1 MSRTRKKSRRKLDTI
16 ANSVATVNNLATGQT
31 LVYSDNAWSNGY
43 PQGFGAYPVDI
54 TGILPNQTLVWNG
67 TRWAPATATVSVTGR
82 SYLGANP
89 YLANVTG
96 GDQVRL
102 TGTGLAAVQS
112 VVIDNNVVSV
122 FAATPTA
129 LTITTPALA
138 SGFHVIYLVTAVNTY
153 RVAQSLAAGTTIVL
167 VVGTPD
173 ITLDSA
179 AAYSNNLTITGGV
192 GAVTISLSG
201 TLTSFLTYL
210 NGTVSGT
217 LPRVS
222 QDMSYS
228 YTITA
233 TDGVQTVSAIAT
245 VTVKFIPIL
254 WVTPAGNIRTVS
266 DAARTGFSFTLS
278 ATYRSSPITV
288 FGLTSGAL
296 PSGLTLNTTTGV
308 ISGDIAGS
316 ISNTVFS
323 FTVTA
328 FTSDGFTSNARVF
341 SITVNAAIVDTSLNA
356 VPLLLKTSPVLTN
369 LIVPDL
375 SANGIAV
382 TKSSAGSPATGST
395 GPYQTD
401 GYWSNQ
407 FNGSSD
413 YLQFPAGTAFAPG
426 TGDFTLE
433 GWVYVI
439 THNTSQGNFFW
450 TQSTPGTNYFLLT
463 FGTSGAGWTAISSGV
478 GPTISGPTVTINT
491 NTWYHLAVTR
501 ASGTVRVYV
510 NGVSGT
516 AGTNTTDISNT
527 SWTPTLG
534 SYTHVSWG
542 LWAGYVSNVRYVKGV
557 AVYSGSFTP
566 PSLAPLTA
574 AGATSAA
581 CYPSTTNVNTTF
593 AASNT
598 SLLTCQS
605 NRFKDNS
612 VNNFSVSVI
621 GAPRTSFNFYPTGFT
636 APAASLGAALFN
648 NNFLSMTSSTNLTIG
663 TSSATVEF
671 WMYSSATDGFRRIV
685 VSTLGAFSNGT
696 FVIRYNN
703 GTFIAGSGAVAVST
717 STLPATNRWTH
728 VAWVGTTGTSQTL
741 YFNGVSVGTAAAYNI
756 TEAIQYIGG
765 YYSVNGTEYYL
776 GFISNLRVVKGTAV
790 YTGNFSPPSN
800 FLQTAGAASAA
811 SYTNTAN
818 VNTTFPAANT
828 SLLLNFADSSYIT
841 ASNGA
846 QNNVFIDSSSN
857 NFPITRTGT
866 PTQGSLTPYW
876 PNGYWSNYF
885 DGSNSYIRTTGVSF
899 TSPSFTIECWF
910 YFTGS
915 AANQSIYD
923 FSAGLGTYGVYTAIS
938 GSIISTQ
945 FYSTNASGSL
955 IGMISTPYANYLNQW
970 VHLAVTFNGAT
981 YRMYLNGVS
990 VGTPISSTTQIVTL
1004 TVLTVGGRSDSTQ
1017 VAGYGW
1023 VGYVSNLRYVRGTV
1037 VYTGNFIP
1045 PTAPLQKTQFGNGGT
1060 TQAITETQTAFLTC
1074 QSYRFLDNSS
1084 NNFTLTPNS
1093 APQVRPVHPFLL
1105 TNNYSAAAYGGS
1117 GYFNGTT
1124 DYLLRSFSSTT
1135 DGMYPQGTTYT
1146 FEAWIYLNPN
1156 TLDNIVYEVDAINT
1170 GSFGQWGIGVAGTT
1184 RTIGFAYRPTTGG
1197 TSVAVITGSA
1207 LAANTWHHVAL
1218 SVSSGSARLFLNGVQ
1233 TGSTA
1238 TISAISYTPGG
1249 ASIGNLANGYTD
1261 GISRVFNGYISNL
1274 RLVQGV
1280 AVYTGNFT
1288 PPTLAPLT
1296 TAGSTSAASYPS
1308 TTNVNTTF
1316 ASSSTGLLLNF
1327 ANAAIYDA
1335 AAQNVVITVSNAQVS
1350 IAQSQW
1356 PPSSI
1361 FFNGGTSALSVPSS
1375 TAFGL
1380 GTGDWTI
1387 EFWIYLNALPAVN
1400 VTLVS
1405 MLTNISGAG
1414 FAPHIYYAAGSG
1426 IRYYTNST
1434 DRINGAALASGV
1446 WNYVA
1451 VSKAS
1456 GNTRMYING
1465 TQTGSTYPDPNNYG
1479 AANPFAVADYAV
1491 PLAGGTVNGY
1501 FQDVRIT
1508 RGIARAVTAIP
1519 TEEFPTIAANP
1530 LIVSGQTAYTTAG
1543 TYFWT
1548 APANVTSVCV
1558 VCVGGGGS
1566 GGTDWSS
1573 TRSSTGGGGG
1583 ALAWG
1588 NDIPVVP
1595 GVSYTVV
1602 VGDGG
1607 AGFTGSINSNGNPGG
1622 ISYFISDTYLAAG
1635 GGGAGIHKGAG
1646 SSSGGAPVIS
1656 ASITSGGGG
1665 AGGGST
1671 QPTGTFR
1678 GVGGGGAGGYSGN
1691 GGSASWGSNGTAAAA
1706 GSGGGGGGGSTSTS
1720 GGGGGGV
1727 GILGRG
1733 TDGIGG
1739 TGTGGGSGGSS
1750 GSSGTAGV
1758 QNGGGTGSPGV
1769 YGGGSGGH
1777 AKNGNP
1783 TGEWSVAG
1791 GSGAVR
1797 IIWGPGRSFPNNAAN
1812 V

>member
-16 ANSVATVNNLATGQT
+16 ANSVATVSNLATGQT
-31 LVYSDNAWSNGY
+31 LVYGNNSWTNGY
-43 PQGFGAYPVDI
+43 PQGFGTYPIDI
-54 TGILPNQTLVWNG
+54 TGIQPGQTLVWNG
-67 TRWAPATATVSVTGR
+67 IRWVPSTAAITVTGR

-89 YLANVTG
+89 YLASITG

-102 TGTGLAAVQS
+102 TGTGLEAVQS

-173 ITLDSA
+173 ITLNSA
-179 AAYSNNLTITGGV
+179 SAYSNNLTITGGV
-192 GAVTISLSG
+192 GAVAISLSG
-201 TLTSFLTYL
+201 TLASFLTYL

-233 TDGVQTVSAIAT
+233 TDGVQTVSSIAT

-288 FGLTSGAL
+288 FGLTSGGL
-296 PSGLTLNTTTGV
+296 PSGLSLNTTTGV

-341 SITVNAAIVDTSLNA
+341 SITVNAAIVDTALPYVSQ
-356 VPLLLKTSPVLTN
+356 LLKTAPVLTSSTT
-369 LIVPDL
+369 VVD
-375 SANGIAV
+375 SA
-382 TKSSAGSPATGST
+382 ATPNTITRTNAPTT
-395 GPYQTD
+395 GLPSPYQTD
-401 GYWSNQ
+401 GYWSNY
-407 FNGSSD
+407 FDGSSWFEAAMPGSGGFT
-413 YLQFPAGTAFAPG
+413 FP
-426 TGDFTLE
+426 GDFTIE
-433 GWVYVI
+433 CWVYLTSNASGYAGIIDTRYSTSGTTAWFFNVRLISGINRIQFTASDVI
-439 THNTSQGNFFW
+439 A
-450 TQSTPGTNYFLLT
+450 LV
-463 FGTSGAGWTAISSGV
+463 GTSRVIDY
-478 GPTISGPTVTINT
+478 
-491 NTWYHLAVTR
+491 NTWTHLAVVR
-501 ASGTVRVYV
+501 AGSLITGYV
-510 NGVSGT
+510 NGVADS
-516 AGTNTTDISNT
+516 TTYSTSSTLTPQSVSNFQIGRMFNASLLFNGYISN
-527 SWTPTLG
+527 LR
-534 SYTHVSWG
+534 V
-542 LWAGYVSNVRYVKGV
+542 VKGV
-557 AVYSGSFTP
+557 AVYTGNFAVPTS
-566 PSLAPLTA
+566 PLTTTQSSSTNIA
-574 AGATSAA
+574 AITGTA
-581 CYPSTTNVNTTF
+581 
-593 AASNT
+593 T

-605 NRFKDNS
+605 NRFIDNS
-612 VNNFSVSVI
+612 ANNFTLTRNGSPSVQS
-621 GAPRTSFNFYPTGFT
+621 NYYPF
-636 APAASLGAALFN
+636 AAIADSPGAALFN
-648 NNFLSMTSSTNLTIG
+648 GTTAYLTTPSNTVFTLGTNNHTI
-663 TSSATVEF
+663 EF
-671 WMYSSATDGFRRIV
+671 WIYQTARSQYDTPWNYGGN
-685 VSTLGAFSNGT
+685 STF
-696 FVIRYNN
+696 
-703 GTFIAGSGAVAVST
+703 
-717 STLPATNRWTH
+717 ATNRYYLNFGTTIALLLGNGGGGWGVNIQPSAPALNAWHH
-728 VAWVGTTGTSQTL
+728 VAIVRNGNVFTLYIDGVSTGTSTYSGSISAQ
-741 YFNGVSVGTAAAYNI
+741 SVVMT
-756 TEAIQYIGG
+756 IGADTGGSAPVTG
-765 YYSVNGTEYYL
+765 Y
-776 GFISNLRVVKGTAV
+776 ISNFRFVNGTAV
-790 YTGNFSPPSN
+790 YTGNFAPPTN
-800 FLQTAGAASAA
+800 FLQTSGAASAA
-811 SYTNTAN
+811 SYTSTTN

-828 SLLLNFADSSYIT
+828 SLLLNLADSNYAIT
-841 ASNGA
+841 TNSAT
-846 QNNVFIDSSSN
+846 NNTFIDGSAN
-857 NFPITRTGT
+857 AFPITRTGS

-923 FSAGLGTYGVYTAIS
+923 FSAGIGTYGVYTAIG
-938 GSIISTQ
+938 GSNISTQ

-955 IGMISTPYANYLNQW
+955 IGIISTPYANYLNQW
-970 VHLAVTFNGAT
+970 VHLAVTFDGST

-990 VGTPISSTTQIVTL
+990 VGTPVSSTTQIVTL
-1004 TVLTVGGRSDSTQ
+1004 TVLTAGGRSDSTQ

-1045 PTAPLQKTQFGNGGT
+1045 PTSPLQKTQFGNGGT
-1060 TQAITETQTAFLTC
+1060 TQAITGTQTAFLTC
-1074 QSYRFLDNSS
+1074 QSYRFLDNSA
-1084 NNFTLTPNS
+1084 NNFAITTNGT
-1093 APQVRPVHPFLL
+1093 PQVQTFDPFLL
-1105 TNNYSAAAYGGS
+1105 STSYSPTVYGGS
-1117 GYFNGTT
+1117 GYFNGST
-1124 DYLLRSFSSTT
+1124 DYLTYIQTFALGTNNFTIEFWMYVPVNPVYPTNYWLWGWRNNT
-1135 DGMYPQGTTYT
+1135 DNCPGMY
-1146 FEAWIYLNPN
+1146 LNAVSGGGN
-1156 TLDNIVYEVDAINT
+1156 TLWFTGNLGFISNPSSIPTSSWNHIAIVRY
-1170 GSFGQWGIGVAGTT
+1170 GLGTNNLKM
-1184 RTIGFAYRPTTGG
+1184 Y
-1197 TSVAVITGSA
+1197 V
-1207 LAANTWHHVAL
+1207 
-1218 SVSSGSARLFLNGVQ
+1218 NGVQ
-1233 TGSTA
+1233 VAQVTNTQNFTYTGTQPVGANPSGN
-1238 TISAISYTPGG
+1238 GG
-1249 ASIGNLANGYTD
+1249 LYPANVYFSNFRIVN
-1261 GISRVFNGYISNL
+1261 GI
-1274 RLVQGV
+1274 
-1280 AVYTGNFT
+1280 AVYTGAFT
-1288 PPTLAPLT
+1288 PPTLAPLK
-1296 TAGSTSAASYPS
+1296 TAGATSAASYS
-1308 TTNVNTTF
+1308 NTTNVNTGF
-1316 ASSSTGLLLNF
+1316 LAANTGLLLNF

-1335 AAQNVVITVSNAQVS
+1335 TAQNNLVTAGSAQISTAITP
-1350 IAQSQW
+1350 QW
-1356 PPSSI
+1356 GTTSMR
-1361 FFNGGTSALSVPSS
+1361 FNGSTDYLLFPANPSF
-1375 TAFGL
+1375 AL
-1380 GTGDWTI
+1380 GTGDFTI
-1387 EFWIYLNALPAVN
+1387 EVWVYPMSSTGTQGIMGIGVGGTTGDLQFFYNFVGN
-1400 VTLVS
+1400 TNKVTLNC
-1405 MLTNISGAG
+1405 TNGTTATSTASVPLNQWAYVA
-1414 FAPHIYYAAGSG
+1414 FSRTAGSL
-1426 IRYYTNST
+1426 R
-1434 DRINGAALASGV
+1434 LF
-1446 WNYVA
+1446 
-1451 VSKAS
+1451 
-1456 GNTRMYING
+1456 ING
-1465 TQTGSTYPDPNNYG
+1465 TLDRTLAY
-1479 AANPFAVADYAV
+1479 ADNFNKNVVSVGRSYSN
-1491 PLAGGTVNGY
+1491 LNQEYFNGY
-1501 FQDVRIT
+1501 IQDFRIT
-1508 RGIARAVTAIP
+1508 RGVARTITASP
-1519 TEEFPTIAANP
+1519 TDEFPTIAVNP

-1727 GILGRG
+1727 GILGQG